1 MQKSKNLPIRVFEKR
16 NFTRTLFYRSVEF
29 IFRIVFIV
37 ENSLPML
44 LKIPRDADLKTSRG
58 NFKNLVMENRQDGDE
73 LMVGIKVL

>member
-37 ENSLPML
+37 ENSLQML

-58 NFKNLVMENRQDGDE
+58 IFYNIARKFQKPRDG
-73 LMVGIKVL
+73 KSARWR